1 MNQWKITGPPRFV
14 EGVGM
19 VYPVTKGGSRFN
31 AAEEDELKALLAGW
45 QPIETA
51 PKDGTDID
59 AVTPHGVEVVRWC
72 SWNGSEY
79 APGDGWIGIEQ
90 DSTCLPPNY
99 RRPKAQCQPT
109 LWRPRPLP
117 PTN

>member
-1 MNQWKITGPPRFV
+1 MSNWRVIATKFDADSNVTYIT
-14 EGVGM
+14 
-19 VYPVTKGGSRFN
+19 TKGSKRLDHR
-31 AAEEDELKALLAGW
+31 EEDELKALLAGW
-45 QPIETA
+45 RPIETA
-51 PKDGTDID
+51 PRDGTDID
-59 AVTPHGVEVVRWC
+59 AVTPHGVEVVRWN
-72 SWNGSEY
+72 SWDGSQY

-117 PTN
+117 PAN